1 MFSALLMAACL
12 YKPFEV
18 LAGRFSFR
26 SGEDLF
32 ILAEMAIPM
41 TGQTLSEKIFSR
53 AAKEEARAG
62 EFVMADIDCAMIH
75 DITGPLAVKGFYEI
89 AGRDARV
96 WDSEK
101 IVMLFDHQV
110 PADSLKAAENHIM
123 LRRFSEEQGIL
134 NYDIFCGVCHQVLP
148 EKGHVLPGALVVGSD
163 SHTCTYG
170 ALGAFATGIGSTDM
184 SYVFATGKLWFM
196 VPRTLQLSVDG
207 RLKRNVTSKD
217 VILRIIGDIGADGAN
232 YLACEFQGE
241 AVACMSIAE
250 RMTMSN
256 MAIEMGANAGIVT
269 PDQIT
274 LEYLRARVKD
284 ESAIE
289 MFMVSGDEDA
299 PILERHWDV
308 SHLEPQVALPHNV
321 DNVMPISQ
329 LPETRI
335 DQVFLGSCTNGRFE
349 DLLAAC
355 DAMKGEPV
363 AKGVRMIVV
372 PASRE
377 EYLKALRAGLVEKLM
392 VAGAMVESPCCG
404 PCMGGSFGLLGPGE
418 VCLSTSNRNFVGR
431 QGSPKASV
439 YLCSPAT
446 AGASAIAGYIA
457 DPREA

>member
-1 MFSALLMAACL
+1 L
-12 YKPFEV
+12 
-18 LAGRFSFR
+18 
-26 SGEDLF
+26 SGHPIMRVKQSEDLF
-32 ILAEMAIPM
+32 ILAELPIPM

-53 AAKEEARAG
+53 ASSQEARAG
-62 EFVMADIDCAMIH
+62 EFVLADIDCAMIH

-89 AGRDARV
+89 AGSDSRV
-96 WDSEK
+96 WDPEK
-101 IVMLFDHQV
+101 IVILFDHQV

-148 EKGHVLPGALVVGSD
+148 EKGHVLPGAVVVGTD

-196 VPRTLQLSVDG
+196 VPETMRLSIEG
-207 RLKRNVTSKD
+207 RLQRNLTSKD

-232 YLACEFQGE
+232 YLACEFKGE
-241 AVACMSIAE
+241 AVAGMGIPE

-256 MAIEMGANAGIVT
+256 MAIEMGAKAGIVEADKT
-269 PDQIT
+269 T
-274 LEYLRARVKD
+274 LDYLRERVRD

-289 MFMVSGDEDA
+289 RFMVSGDEDA
-299 PILERHWDV
+299 PALERHWDV
-308 SHLEPQVALPHNV
+308 SDLEPQVALPHNV
-321 DNVMPISQ
+321 DNVVPISQ
-329 LPETRI
+329 LPETKI

-349 DLLAAC
+349 DLQIAC
-355 DAMKGEPV
+355 ESMKGEQV
-363 AKGVRMIVV
+363 ARGVRLIVV

-377 EYLKALRAGLVEKLM
+377 EYLKALRAGLVEKFM